1 MRHTV
6 FTDYCL
12 RVLMFVGVRGEKLA
26 TIDEISRTYGI
37 SRNHLMKVVNRLGNE
52 GYVETIRGR
61 SGGIRLAREPKS
73 ICIGE
78 LVARMED
85 DFHLVECFNQTKNKC
100 ILTPACRLGPIMG
113 EALNAYLEVLNK
125 YTLADLLEKQPA
137 VHQILAKA
145 I

>member
-12 RVLMFVGVRGEKLA
+12 RVLMYVGVRGERLA
-26 TIDEISRTYGI
+26 TIDEISKTYGI

-52 GYVETIRGR
+52 GYIETIRGR
-61 SGGIRLAREPKS
+61 SGGIRLARAPET
-73 ICIGE
+73 IVVGE
-78 LVARMED
+78 LVSRMED

-100 ILTPACRLGPIMG
+100 ILTNACQLGPIMG

-125 YTLADLLEKQPA
+125 YTLADLLKKKVRLRE
-137 VHQILAKA
+137 ILA
-145 I
+145 